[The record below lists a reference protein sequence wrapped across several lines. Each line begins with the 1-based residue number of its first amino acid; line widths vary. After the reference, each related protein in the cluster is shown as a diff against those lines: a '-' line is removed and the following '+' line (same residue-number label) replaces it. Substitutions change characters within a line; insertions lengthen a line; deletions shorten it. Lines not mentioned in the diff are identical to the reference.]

1 MGWLIFEVSFVVFGG
16 LLLHFFWFVDV
27 YFLVCVVFVFLVFF
41 FELKPPRLISLSSVD
56 SWPAQISCCLSVCV
70 PSGMGSN
77 DS

>member
-1 MGWLIFEVSFVVFGG
+1 MGWLIFEVSFVVFWF

-27 YFLVCVVFVFLVFF
+27 YFLVCVGFF
-41 FELKPPRLISLSSVD
+41 FFFFYLSHPGSISLSSVD